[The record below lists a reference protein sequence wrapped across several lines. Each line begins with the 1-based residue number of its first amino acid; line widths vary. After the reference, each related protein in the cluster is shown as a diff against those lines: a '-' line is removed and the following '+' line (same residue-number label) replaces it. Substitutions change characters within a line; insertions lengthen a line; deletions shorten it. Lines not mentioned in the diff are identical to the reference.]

1 MIGLILATLALAGPA
16 AQGTL
21 PVPGTASKSPVK
33 VDAAEVRYA
42 FQRREVIF
50 TGKPV
55 TLTRDDARLTCARL
69 VAKNDEAGQIAVA
82 TCEGDVR
89 FVRGQRVIT
98 CDRAT
103 YEEAPGRVT
112 CDGNAVLRD
121 RGSEARGRR
130 LVYDLRSDEV
140 KLEAGEGPVQIVLPG
155 EEVEARQRELEQR
168 RQERARE
175 RAQEQKR

>member
-1 MIGLILATLALAGPA
+1 MIGLLLAAVVLAGPPA
-16 AQGTL
+16 ASDL
-21 PVPGTASKSPVK
+21 AAPGTAGRSPVK

-55 TLTRDDARLTCARL
+55 TLTREDARLTCARL
-69 VAKNDEAGQIAVA
+69 VAKNDEAGQIASA

-89 FVRGQRVIT
+89 FARGQRVVT

-103 YEEAPGRVT
+103 YEDGAARVT

-121 RGSEARGRR
+121 RGSEARAKR

-140 KLEAGEGPVQIVLPG
+140 KLEGGEGPVQITLPA

-168 RQERARE
+168 RQQ
-175 RAQEQKR
+175 RAQERKQ